1 MEKVDPQPRSAVGIT
16 KDTPTGPAADAPSGP
31 ARQWRGVPRRSFWL
45 GSLGVVLLLAAW
57 ELASVLE
64 WINPSVWSKPTDIA
78 VAAVEY
84 FTTGTGWSDVRVSG
98 LEFLY
103 GFLLATA
110 FGLLFGFAIGWWRWL
125 DELTEPLVNFA
136 NASPRI
142 ALVPILITVFGIG
155 ITSKVAV
162 VFLAAVFPILL
173 NARSGVRQVDRSLVE
188 VAQSFMASNL
198 QMLRTV
204 FIPASIPSV
213 ITGVRLGI
221 GQGLVGMVVGELMAS
236 TAGLGF
242 VINTAANQFRPDLAF
257 VALFVV
263 SGTGVLL
270 SSLLKAV
277 ERRLDR
283 WRPPVAG

>member
-1 MEKVDPQPRSAVGIT
+1 MSVTTD
-16 KDTPTGPAADAPSGP
+16 DPTGGAASPVTSRRPPRRPRLGP
-31 ARQWRGVPRRSFWL
+31 PKRSFWL
-45 GSLGVVLLLAAW
+45 GSLGIVLMLIVW
-57 ELASVLE
+57 EVASVSE
-64 WINPSVWSKPTDIA
+64 WINPSIWSKPTDIA

-98 LEFLY
+98 TEFIY
-103 GFLLATA
+103 GFLLAA
-110 FGLLFGFAIGWWRWL
+110 VFGLIFGYAIGWWRWL

-162 VFLAAVFPILL
+162 VFLAAVFPVLL
-173 NARSGVRQVDRSLVE
+173 NARSGVRTVDRSLVE
-188 VAQSFMASNL
+188 VAQSFKASNM
-198 QMLRTV
+198 QMLRTI
-204 FIPASIPSV
+204 FIPASVPSV
-213 ITGVRLGI
+213 ITGMRLGI
-221 GQGLVGMVVGELMAS
+221 GQGLVGMVVGELIAS

-257 VALFVV
+257 VALFIV

-283 WRPPVAG
+283 WRPPLSE

>member
-1 MEKVDPQPRSAVGIT
+1 MSVLT
-16 KDTPTGPAADAPSGP
+16 TDTAGRTPVAPSPP
-31 ARQWRGVPRRSFWL
+31 ARRWRARPGRSFWL
-45 GSLGVVLLLAAW
+45 GSLGVVLLLVAW
-57 ELASVLE
+57 EAVSRAE
-64 WINPSVWSKPTDIA
+64 WINPSIWSRPTDIA

-84 FTTGTGWSDVRVSG
+84 FATGTGWSDVRVSG
-98 LEFLY
+98 AEFLY

-110 FGLLFGFAIGWWRWL
+110 FGLVFGYAIGWWRWL

-173 NARSGVRQVDRSLVE
+173 NVRAGVRTVDRSLIE
-188 VAQSFMASNL
+188 VAQSFKASNL

-204 FIPASIPSV
+204 FIPASVPSV
-213 ITGVRLGI
+213 ITGIRLGI
-221 GQGLVGMVVGELMAS
+221 GQGLVGMVVGELIAS

-257 VALFVV
+257 VALFIV

-283 WRPPVAG
+283 WRPPLGG